1 MNNLLQPRTN
11 NVKDSKGR
19 IVDNA
24 ADVPRPPKRALSDL
38 SNSENLE
45 DSPQLIAIETILTCL
60 HVSMPAFN
68 FPQYQAAMVDR
79 GICYAANVVDF
90 DWGYYVEK
98 VGMVDGAARE
108 LVCSVK
114 KMLSQQKREFIRAQK
129 RAKENV
135 GGGAEQM

>member
-1 MNNLLQPRTN
+1 VDIPQPL
-11 NVKDSKGR
+11 
-19 IVDNA
+19 
-24 ADVPRPPKRALSDL
+24 KRALDDL
-38 SNSENLE
+38 SDAENSE
-45 DSPQLIAIETILTCL
+45 DSLQPIAIETILTRL

-98 VGMVDGAARE
+98 VGMADGAARE
-108 LVCSVK
+108 LVRSVK
-114 KMLSQQKREFIRAQK
+114 RMLSQQKREFIRAQK

-135 GGGAEQM
+135 GGGAEQV